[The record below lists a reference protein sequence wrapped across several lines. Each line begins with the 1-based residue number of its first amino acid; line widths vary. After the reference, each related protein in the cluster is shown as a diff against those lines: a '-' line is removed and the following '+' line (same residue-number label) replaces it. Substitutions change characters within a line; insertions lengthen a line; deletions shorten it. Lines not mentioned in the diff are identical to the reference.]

1 MAAQLIASHSAAVE
15 YYRRAMIGEQT
26 FEGRPEVEVAKL
38 CKERRQCVYFLISA
52 SFRAMQLATMALFIA
67 CAWVRQRV
75 FSMVDRVTL
84 SHAERFFVRSSE
96 VELSQ
101 ALAHA
106 PSHFW
111 A

>member
-1 MAAQLIASHSAAVE
+1 VARGPLDCVEAIVVHARFLVSGKQVPLI
-15 YYRRAMIGEQT
+15 
-26 FEGRPEVEVAKL
+26 EVAKL

-67 CAWVRQRV
+67 CAWARQRV
-75 FSMVDRVTL
+75 FSMFDRVTL